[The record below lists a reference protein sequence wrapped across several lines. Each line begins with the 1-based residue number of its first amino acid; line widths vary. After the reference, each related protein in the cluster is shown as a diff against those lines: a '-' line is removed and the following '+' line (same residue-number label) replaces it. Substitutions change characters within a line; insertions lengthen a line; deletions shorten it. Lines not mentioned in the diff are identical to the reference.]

1 MGSLPVQKKL
11 EQGNS
16 GQPFKE
22 ILIQF
27 YKRKG
32 ITFAKFPTVGGKEID
47 LQRLLVLIVK
57 SGGPGPITARR
68 GWKRIWEEMGLP
80 MSNTSGS
87 TTIRQ
92 FYEKYLQVFDE
103 ETNGGREFDAKI
115 SKLIQKE
122 E

>member
-1 MGSLPVQKKL
+1 
-11 EQGNS
+11 
-16 GQPFKE
+16 
-22 ILIQF
+22 LIQF

-32 ITFAKFPTVGGKEID
+32 ITFAKFPTVSGKEID
-47 LQRLLVLIVK
+47 LQKLLALIVRA
-57 SGGPGPITARR
+57 GGPGPVTARR

-103 ETNGGREFDAKI
+103 ETNGGSKFDPKI
-115 SKLIQKE
+115 SQQVQKKD
-122 E
+122 